1 MKLKTKDFIFV
12 GIQFLLFL
20 IYVFKIKLFNFS
32 LPNFLNV
39 VFLIVSIIGFLIVI
53 VALLQLNKNLSP
65 FPTPKSNS
73 ELIQTGLYKYIRHP
87 IYTGIILMTFGY
99 GLYSN
104 SSFKLIISIAL
115 LILFYFKSYYE
126 ESLLIKKYLNYTAYK
141 NNTGR
146 FFPKFNFN

>member
-20 IYVFKIKLFNFS
+20 IYVFEIKLLSFS
-32 LPNFLNV
+32 LPDFLNI

-87 IYTGIILMTFGY
+87 IYTGIILMTFSY

-104 SSFKLIISIAL
+104 SSFKLIISILL
-115 LILFYFKSYYE
+115 LILFYFKSSYE
-126 ESLLIKKYLNYTAYK
+126 EKMLQNKFSEYSEYKKTV
-141 NNTGR
+141 GR
-146 FFPKFNFN
+146 FFPKF